1 MLSDQTK
8 ENIGILMIHETK
20 IHDRFSES
28 QFKING
34 FKTRFLVDRN
44 LKWGA
49 IINVGCKGRFTNK
62 ASDWDTCHKFERK
75 HSLVLQ
81 NIFMHSLMRQ
91 LNQKSR
97 LFWLK
102 LPNIMTVFK
111 KRSKNQ
117 KANYRSVSI
126 LPTIS
131 KIFENILNK

>member
-1 MLSDQTK
+1 
-8 ENIGILMIHETK
+8 
-20 IHDRFSES
+20 
-28 QFKING
+28 
-34 FKTRFLVDRN
+34 
-44 LKWGA
+44 
-49 IINVGCKGRFTNK
+49 
-62 ASDWDTCHKFERK
+62 
-75 HSLVLQ
+75 
-81 NIFMHSLMRQ
+81 MHSLMRQ

-131 KIFENILNK
+131 KIFENILNKQLSIYFENIFFLISMWF